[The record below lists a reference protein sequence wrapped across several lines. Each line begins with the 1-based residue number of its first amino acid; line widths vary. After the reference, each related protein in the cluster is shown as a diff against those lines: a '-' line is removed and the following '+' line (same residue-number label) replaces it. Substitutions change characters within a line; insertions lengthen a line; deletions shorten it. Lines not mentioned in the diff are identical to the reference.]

1 VDTLH
6 GAPDLVAYGA
16 MPAALARF
24 ADADAELTAV
34 ERRDAA
40 LLGTGAGAFA
50 LLAGLTLWGTLLLGV
65 AAVQDGVLAP
75 VPLAVLVLT
84 ALAAFEIVA
93 PLPGAA
99 ARLGTVRAAGTR
111 LFDVLDT
118 PPALT
123 PRATAAPAPAGEGL
137 RVRGLRVHYGP
148 AEPWALDGVDLDVPP
163 GRRVAVVGPSGSGKS
178 TLAAVLFRFR
188 DPDAGTVHLD
198 GADVAALPA
207 DTVRTQVTG
216 MPQDPHVFASTVRE
230 NLRLARPGASDAE
243 LRAVLT
249 RVGLDPALLDTEAGI
264 HGTRLSG
271 GMRRRIALARALLVP
286 PAGRTGTLLVLDEPT
301 AHLDPGTRD
310 DVLDDLLS
318 ATAGRSLLLITH
330 DLAAIDR
337 MDEVVVLAGGRVL
350 QRGTPAELRERPGW
364 FRTLGDRHPSAPV
377 QGRPATISSAGP
389 QR

>member
-1 VDTLH
+1 
-6 GAPDLVAYGA
+6 
-16 MPAALARF
+16 
-24 ADADAELTAV
+24 
-34 ERRDAA
+34 
-40 LLGTGAGAFA
+40 
-50 LLAGLTLWGTLLLGV
+50 
-65 AAVQDGVLAP
+65 
-75 VPLAVLVLT
+75 
-84 ALAAFEIVA
+84 
-93 PLPGAA
+93 
-99 ARLGTVRAAGTR
+99 
-111 LFDVLDT
+111 
-118 PPALT
+118 
-123 PRATAAPAPAGEGL
+123 
-137 RVRGLRVHYGP
+137 
-148 AEPWALDGVDLDVPP
+148 
-163 GRRVAVVGPSGSGKS
+163 
-178 TLAAVLFRFR
+178 
-188 DPDAGTVHLD
+188 VHLD

>member
-1 VDTLH
+1 
-6 GAPDLVAYGA
+6 
-16 MPAALARF
+16 M
-24 ADADAELTAV
+24 
-34 ERRDAA
+34 
-40 LLGTGAGAFA
+40 
-50 LLAGLTLWGTLLLGV
+50 
-65 AAVQDGVLAP
+65 
-75 VPLAVLVLT
+75 
-84 ALAAFEIVA
+84 
-93 PLPGAA
+93 
-99 ARLGTVRAAGTR
+99 
-111 LFDVLDT
+111 
-118 PPALT
+118 
-123 PRATAAPAPAGEGL
+123 
-137 RVRGLRVHYGP
+137 
-148 AEPWALDGVDLDVPP
+148 
-163 GRRVAVVGPSGSGKS
+163 
-178 TLAAVLFRFR
+178 LFRFR

-377 QGRPATISSAGP
+377 QGRPATISSVGA